1 MAPLRLHRALLAL
14 TALALAIPA
23 SASAQSLAS
32 PDDQWLPSSDDA
44 TWTYQWSSAHSPVP
58 TRERYTLRRLDRLA
72 FRLAWTTEGLGNP
85 ENAVASE
92 GQIDYRRTDLGLVNT
107 DWASTPPPPQF
118 PILCASADRC
128 GNSLAGVH
136 YMLIWGSRSPVLLEP
151 LVRGA
156 RWSSLGGVGNDVSSE
171 SRYVTRTR
179 IKVPAFAKPVPA
191 AVVQSEITQ
200 AGAVGDPYGSG
211 VRTVHWVRGVG
222 PARIVFR
229 HAGGQISQAEL
240 TETNLV
246 PRALPPDAS
255 YLPLNRGNRFRLRWH
270 NTKHMRR
277 PSTQDFTVTEVVNNT
292 ARVEVRNVS
301 GPIQVRGAYAFSTR
315 LTGITNLSAATRART
330 RVRFPPLGPRSAPA
344 RERRRFLTPLDLM
357 VFGFNPVLPAYPARG
372 DTWRGTR
379 SGRDYATFGVLGTTK
394 VVGFPRV
401 KTPLGRLRALAVRS
415 HLRQP
420 GYRFGSG
427 TRTSYF
433 APGRGL
439 VKLVFRH
446 RDGSVSTVERL
457 R

>member
-1 MAPLRLHRALLAL
+1 MAPARLHRALLAL
-14 TALALAIPA
+14 AALALAIPA
-23 SASAQSLAS
+23 SSSAQSLLS
-32 PDDQWLPSSDDA
+32 PDDQWLPSSDGA
-44 TWTYQWSSAHSPVP
+44 TWTYQWGSAHSPAP
-58 TRERYTLRRLDRLA
+58 TRERYTLERLDRLA
-72 FRLAWTTEGLGNP
+72 FRLAWTTEGLDNP
-85 ENAVASE
+85 ENAVASA

-107 DWASTPPPPQF
+107 DWASTPPPGQF

-128 GNSLAGVH
+128 GNSLAGTH

-156 RWSSLGGVGNDVSSE
+156 RWSSLGGVGNDVSSD
-171 SRYVTRTR
+171 SRYVTSTR
-179 IKVPAFAKPVPA
+179 IKVPAFPEAVPA

-200 AGAVGDPYGSG
+200 AGALGDPYGSG
-211 VRTVHWVRGVG
+211 LRTVHWVRGVG
-222 PARIVFR
+222 PVRIVFR
-229 HAGGQISQAEL
+229 HAGGQVSQAEL

-246 PRALPPDAS
+246 PRALPPDES
-255 YLPLNRGNRFRLRWH
+255 YLPLNRGNRFRLRWR
-270 NTKHMRR
+270 NDKHMRR
-277 PSTQDFTVTEVVNNT
+277 ASTQDFTVTEVVNNT
-292 ARVEVRNVS
+292 ARVEVRDVS
-301 GPIQVRGAYAFSTR
+301 GPIQVRGAYAFATR
-315 LTGITNLSAATRART
+315 LTGVTNLSAATRART
-330 RVRFPPLGPRSAPA
+330 RVRFPPLGPRSAPPQG
-344 RERRRFLTPLDLM
+344 RRRFLTPLDLM

-379 SGRDYATFGVLGTTK
+379 SGRDHATFGVTGTTE
-394 VVGFPRV
+394 VVGFRLV

-415 HLRQP
+415 RLRQP

-433 APGRGL
+433 AADRGL